1 MCVCVCVCVCVCACV
16 CMGDVCRM
24 CMCVCGVL
32 VSPNSGDKADQRF
45 WGLKASLMILLCPRV
60 CVYVMI
66 DKDSHMCLQGV
77 FWSAPCVC
85 SGCSLML
92 LCAHRS
98 LFIHI
103 CISVSVFSFPN
114 CALYDFISR

>member
-1 MCVCVCVCVCVCACV
+1 
-16 CMGDVCRM
+16 MGDVCRM

-77 FWSAPCVC
+77 FWSAPCVQWMQFNA
-85 SGCSLML
+85 SL
-92 LCAHRS
+92 CTQ
-98 LFIHI
+98 
-103 CISVSVFSFPN
+103 VFVYTYMY
-114 CALYDFISR
+114 CLYQI